1 MISEHP
7 QFFTATILLWKKL
20 LKKDKYKDIIID
32 SLRFLVENNRII
44 LYSFVIMPN
53 HIHLIWQM
61 REGVNPSNLQ
71 RDFLKYTAQQ
81 IRFDLKSNHP
91 KVLEHFKVNL
101 KDRSYQI
108 WENSPLSIPLWSQE
122 VFKQKLDYIHK
133 NPLQEK
139 WKLVEREEL
148 YYYSSA
154 RYYLLNE
161 DDFGFITHY
170 EHT

>member
-1 MISEHP
+1 MMSEYP
-7 QFFTATILLWKKL
+7 QFFTSTIFLWKKL
-20 LKKDKYKDIIID
+20 LKKDKYKDIIIE
-32 SLRFLVENNRII
+32 SLRFLVKENRVVV
-44 LYSFVIMPN
+44 YGFVIMPN

-61 REGVNPSNLQ
+61 REGINPSHLQ

-81 IRFDLKSNHP
+81 IRFDLKNNHP
-91 KVLEHFKVNL
+91 QVLEHFKVDL

-108 WENSPLSIPLWSQE
+108 WENRPLSIPLWSQT

-133 NPLQEK
+133 NPIQEK
-139 WKLVEREEL
+139 WKLVDIEEQ

-154 RYYLLNE
+154 KYYLLNE

-170 EHT
+170 KHI